1 MKASRSVR
9 NFMLITSLTSVW
21 ALILGTVG
29 LATVAADEKDP
40 EQMQL
45 ETSEIVSFAE
55 TSSGELAR
63 KLAGEMINKYP
74 SLKQNPYAVLA
85 KFTDSAPENEVQNLL
100 NEINGSIVEHYPTS
114 NWYLI
119 ETPMGALNAYNYLGG
134 SSVITEVAFDQ
145 TISLTAANTNDPLIG
160 DVWGLNN
167 IHGVDAETAWLVSSG
182 ADEVV
187 VAVIDSGVDINHPDL
202 SSIIWT
208 NDNEIPNNGI
218 DDDSNGY
225 IDDVNGWD
233 FTGEYDNTP
242 QDEHGHGTHVSGT
255 IAAIRNNSE
264 GIAGVANNV
273 KIMPLRFL
281 DKDGF
286 GVTSWAISA
295 LEYAVANGAQIS
307 NNSWGGGGYEPALYS
322 AIASAQQQNHLFV
335 AAAGNSGQNS
345 DINPMYPAAYD
356 LSNIISVA
364 AINSN
369 GALAGFSNY
378 GVNSVDIAAPGVSI
392 LSTMSEDSAA
402 CSSSPPCY
410 SSWDGTSMAAPHVAG
425 VAALILGLNNQL
437 TPEDIITIILDNARS
452 TVSLNGRVYS
462 GGELDGGQAVVNS
475 GSFGSITFN
484 NYNPTEIIY
493 IGQTITLSATAIASD
508 GSNISSSINWTDQQD
523 QLLAT
528 GSSVTFTPTA
538 VGNVSV
544 TASTQDI
551 SGTEMKKTAW
561 FTIGEPTLNFLS
573 YDQFTSSAFGSEKL
587 TSWVWGGD
595 PNETTNIQ
603 AISVDRYFVE
613 SSPQNRYLLPDSAGP
628 WNYEIAVTNTNT
640 ILDVIVGVRINHTW
654 PGDLNIAITHPDGSN
669 VLLADRNGWESARDG
684 QEIWGEGSKSCSGE
698 LAYFSSFA
706 SQSISERNL
715 PFTGFS
721 LPLESLETFA
731 GKSSNGNWLVQI
743 DDTALQDDGELFC
756 IELIITTTNPVE
768 SIPLAQSYPL
778 SSGSVDWAMA
788 DTVNYQGAFRVF
800 LENTTLGTFVGPCC
814 HLLNMPDIP
823 SGLTI
828 DSRSIDSVVISWNE
842 SAINDNSLVY
852 VADLAQEKCLN
863 NGVNCFNQTLDTC
876 ITLVAT
882 CTFSGLV
889 SNQTYSVNLVAQ
901 TSSGK
906 GDKAQL
912 DIPAFEYAIFTQ
924 NTAGVRGGSEAGDAF
939 GSSLAVG
946 DLNGDGFEDLVVGV
960 PGEAIGRID
969 GAGGVNILYGS
980 AEGLSAAGDQ
990 FISQNTA
997 GVRGGSEAGDAFGS
1011 FVEIVNSSSDEPPS
1025 LIIAAPNESIGS
1037 VTFSGAIHIL
1047 PTEVVDGTLEVSTGD
1062 DAMLHLG
1069 QNPFATAYYK
1079 NAFLGTAIVSIQGV
1093 LHVGAPGYAVN
1104 LESEAGAIFTITE

>member
-9 NFMLITSLTSVW
+9 NFMLMTSLTSVW
-21 ALILGTVG
+21 ALILGTVA
-29 LATVAADEKDP
+29 LTSVAAEEKDP
-40 EQMQL
+40 EQML
-45 ETSEIVSFAE
+45 PETSEIVSFAE

-63 KLAGEMINKYP
+63 KLAGKMINKYP

-85 KFTDSAPENEVQNLL
+85 KFTHNAPENDVQNLL

-119 ETPMGALNAYNYLGG
+119 ETPMGALNAHDYLGA
-134 SSVITEVAFDQ
+134 SSMITEVAFDK
-145 TISLTAANTNDPLIG
+145 TISLTTANTNDPLIG
-160 DVWGLNN
+160 EVWGLNN
-167 IHGVDAETAWLVSSG
+167 IHGVDAETAWSVSSG

-208 NDNEIPNNGI
+208 NDNEIANNGI
-218 DDDSNGY
+218 DDDSNGF

-233 FTGEYDNTP
+233 FTSEYDNTP

-255 IAAIRNNSE
+255 ISAIRNNSE
-264 GIAGVANNV
+264 GIAGVADNV

-322 AIASAQQQNHLFV
+322 AIAAAQQQNHLFV

-369 GALAGFSNY
+369 GGLAGFSNY

-410 SSWDGTSMAAPHVAG
+410 TSWDGTSMAAPHVAG
-425 VAALILGLNNQL
+425 VAALIFGLNNQL

-452 TVSLNGRVYS
+452 TIPLNGRVYS
-462 GGELDGGQAVVNS
+462 GGELDGGRAVVNS
-475 GSFGSITFN
+475 GSFGNITFN
-484 NYNPTEIIY
+484 NYNPTELVY

-508 GSNISSSINWTDQQD
+508 GSDISSTINWTDQQD

-528 GSSVTFTPTA
+528 GNSVSFTPTA

-573 YDQFTSSAFGSEKL
+573 YDQFTFSESGSEKL

-654 PGDLNIAITHPDGSN
+654 PGDLNIAITHPDGSK

-706 SQSISERNL
+706 QQSISERNL

-731 GKSSNGNWLVQI
+731 GKSSNGNWVVEI
-743 DDTALQDDGELFC
+743 NDTALQDDGELFC
-756 IELIITTTNPVE
+756 IELIITSTNPVY
-768 SIPLAQSYPL
+768 SIPLTQSHPL

-828 DSRSIDSVVISWNE
+828 DSRSTDSVVISWNE

-863 NGVNCFNQTLDTC
+863 NGVICFIQTLDTC
-876 ITLVAT
+876 ITIVAA
-882 CTFSGLV
+882 CTFSGLA

-906 GDKAQL
+906 GDKAQI
-912 DIPAFEYAIFTQ
+912 DIPAFEYTIFSQ

-960 PGEAIGRID
+960 PGEAIGRLD
-969 GAGGVNILYGS
+969 GAGGVNILFGS
-980 AEGLSAAGDQ
+980 AEGLSTAGDQ

-1011 FVEIVNSSSDEPPS
+1011 FVEIVNFSSDEPPS

-1037 VTFSGAIHIL
+1037 IPFAGAIHIL
-1047 PTEVVDGTLEVSTGD
+1047 PTEVVGGTLEVSTGD

-1069 QNPFATAYYK
+1069 QNPFATDYYK
-1079 NAFLGTAIVSIQGV
+1079 DASLGTAVVSIEGV
-1093 LHVGAPGYAVN
+1093 LHVGAPGYAID
-1104 LESEAGAIFTITE
+1104 LESEAGAIFAITE